1 MAFMHGSKATFS
13 LDQFSPATLVNLSTY
28 ISSIS
33 FPVEMDTASID
44 VMGGTYKQSVTG
56 LAGGTISL
64 QGKYDPTLDAHMNG
78 ILFGVTGGASVS
90 FQYDPQGTSS
100 GRPRYTGE
108 CWLTSYEVTTDVG
121 DAGSWSA
128 TLQTTGTITRATQ

>member
-1 MAFMHGSKATFS
+1 MAFKHGSKATFS
-13 LDQFSPATLVNLSTY
+13 LDQFTPATLVALSTY

-33 FPVEMDTASID
+33 FPLEMDTASID

-90 FQYDPQGTSS
+90 FQYEPQGGST
-100 GRPRYTGE
+100 PRYSGE
-108 CWLTSYEVTTDVG
+108 CWLTSYEVSTDVG

-128 TLQTTGTITRATQ
+128 TLQTTGTITRT